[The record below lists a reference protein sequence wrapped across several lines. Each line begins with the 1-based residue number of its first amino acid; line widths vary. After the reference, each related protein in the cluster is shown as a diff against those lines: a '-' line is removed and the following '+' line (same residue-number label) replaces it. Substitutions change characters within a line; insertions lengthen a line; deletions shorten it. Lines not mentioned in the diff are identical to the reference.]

1 MLKVPWRKSLLSAIK
16 AILKHKQELSIHEKK
31 NAVYYFQISLSVP
44 EIFKFLKYA
53 NSINAWFFFPK
64 EFCQIQLAV
73 NAYKIAP
80 TDQFCGAGMA
90 QSQSQVRGPGA
101 RGPKFDLPDLTSEFL
116 SALCSLSRF
125 NTRQTEHWW
134 RGGSKMSAP
143 STSGLSVDTTTSCP
157 H

>member
-1 MLKVPWRKSLLSAIK
+1 MPTKSRQQNNFA
-16 AILKHKQELSIHEKK
+16 ERGWY
-31 NAVYYFQISLSVP
+31 NRF
-44 EIFKFLKYA
+44 
-53 NSINAWFFFPK
+53 
-64 EFCQIQLAV
+64 
-73 NAYKIAP
+73 
-80 TDQFCGAGMA
+80 
-90 QSQSQVRGPGA
+90 VRGLGA

-143 STSGLSVDTTTSCP
+143 STSGLSVDTVTSYS